1 MIECAGK
8 IGDTVIEQEITEA
21 YQEAYFKEWMGV
33 FKAQELAIKAQ
44 LEEEKQKPV
53 PLDLQDPSLKKGTF
67 IIKFSG

>member
-1 MIECAGK
+1 
-8 IGDTVIEQEITEA
+8 
-21 YQEAYFKEWMGV
+21 MGV